1 MVISLDRPAVHVEQA
16 QSRPAPDAT
25 RRSRR
30 RLAHADLLV
39 IALWTSGPIAAALY
53 LAEGAAS
60 NFSTAAETVSSLGIL
75 AGLVGTNFVLIMLV
89 LAARIPLID
98 AVIGQDRAI
107 ATHKALG
114 KPALYLLLAHAGLL
128 LTGYAMAEGINPVA
142 EVFSMLALAD
152 MPLAFVGL
160 GLLILVVVTSL
171 VAVRRKFPYEA
182 WFGIHLLSYAAV
194 LTALPHQLSVG
205 GVLAEGT
212 LQRVYWIGLY
222 VLALGSIVTFRF
234 VEPVVSSLRHG
245 VRVDSVVWH
254 SPDTASVLLR
264 GRRLDRLQARG
275 GQYFQW
281 RFWSRGT
288 WWHSHP
294 LSLSAVPTA
303 DAARITVRALGA
315 GSARMLRV
323 RPGTRVSF
331 EGPYGLFTDRAR
343 TAPKLAILASGIGVT
358 SVRALL
364 EQSQPAPGEA
374 TILLRYSAGAPA
386 YLWDEMQALADRF
399 GARLYAMIGER
410 AATGERWM
418 SAADAARGVTLRTV
432 FPDLRSS
439 DLYICGPTAWADLAA
454 AAARVHGLPDTQL
467 HVERFD
473 W

>member
-1 MVISLDRPAVHVEQA
+1 MTIQFERPSVPLDRAGQN
-16 QSRPAPDAT
+16 PAPDAA
-25 RRSRR
+25 RQSRR
-30 RLAHADLLV
+30 RLARADLLV
-39 IALWTSGPIAAALY
+39 IAAWTSGPLAAALY
-53 LAEGAAS
+53 LSEGAAS
-60 NFSTAAETVSSLGIL
+60 NFSSLAETVTSLGIL
-75 AGLVGTNFVLIMLV
+75 AGLIGTNFVLVMLV

-98 AVIGQDRAI
+98 ATIGHDRAL

-114 KPALYLLLAHAGLL
+114 KPALYLLLGHATLL
-128 LTGYAMAEGINPVA
+128 LTGYAMLEGINPIA
-142 EVFSMLALAD
+142 EIGSLLATPD

-160 GLLILVVVTSL
+160 GLMILVVVTSL
-171 VAVRRKFPYEA
+171 VAVRRKFPYEL

-194 LTALPHQLSVG
+194 LAALPHQLSVG

-212 LQRVYWIGLY
+212 VQRVYWIGLY
-222 VLALGSIVTFRF
+222 VLALGSILTFRF
-234 VEPVVSSLRHG
+234 IEPVVSSLRHA

-254 SPDTASVLLR
+254 SPDTASVHLS
-264 GRRLDRLQARG
+264 GRHLDRLQARG

-281 RFWSRGT
+281 RFWSRGL

-294 LSLSAVPTA
+294 ISLSAVPDTA
-303 DAARITVRALGA
+303 SARITVRVLGA
-315 GSARMLRV
+315 GTARMLTV

-374 TILLRYSAGAPA
+374 TILLRYSAGGPM
-386 YLWDEMQALADRF
+386 YLWDEMQELAARY
-399 GARLYAMIGER
+399 GAQLYAMIGER
-410 AATGERWM
+410 PTHVESWM
-418 SAADAARGVTLRTV
+418 SATDVARGVTLRTV

-439 DLYICGPTAWADLAA
+439 DLYICGPTRWTDLAA
-454 AAARVHGLPDTQL
+454 AAARAEGLPDVQL